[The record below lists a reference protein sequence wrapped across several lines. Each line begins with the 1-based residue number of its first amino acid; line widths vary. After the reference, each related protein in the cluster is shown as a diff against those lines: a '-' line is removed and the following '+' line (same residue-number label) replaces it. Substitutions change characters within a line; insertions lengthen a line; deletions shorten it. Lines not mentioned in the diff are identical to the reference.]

1 MLKGLEHNKSLKF
14 YNLFSDSYCLEWLIW
29 IYLMSKLE
37 SEILGNKQDTE
48 FEILCF
54 VNKARVLLFFCMC
67 FTGLSFNRM
76 LLFLLLILDDTPRK
90 RSN

>member
-1 MLKGLEHNKSLKF
+1 
-14 YNLFSDSYCLEWLIW
+14 
-29 IYLMSKLE
+29 MSKLE

-76 LLFLLLILDDTPRK
+76 LLFSVVNTR
-90 RSN
+90 